1 MSDFVR
7 HTPGPWF
14 TVQKTERDH
23 GARKPIFPDG
33 LWAIKDHPEHYPF
46 AVVDYADDHDDE
58 TRATAEAT
66 ARLIAAAPDM
76 LEALQGLHAIYGP
89 APKDDVLLPPL
100 ARLEARRAAVDAAWD
115 KAVAALAKALGQDGE
130 QG

>member
-14 TVQKTERDH
+14 TVQATVRDH

-66 ARLIAAAPDM
+66 ARLIAAAPDLLAAATVAEDLIDDM
-76 LEALQGLHAIYGP
+76 TTPGQEHEDPELYAALKAL
-89 APKDDVLLPPL
+89 
-100 ARLEARRAAVDAAWD
+100 RAA
-115 KAVAALAKALGQDGE
+115 LSKALGQDGE
-130 QG
+130 SAS